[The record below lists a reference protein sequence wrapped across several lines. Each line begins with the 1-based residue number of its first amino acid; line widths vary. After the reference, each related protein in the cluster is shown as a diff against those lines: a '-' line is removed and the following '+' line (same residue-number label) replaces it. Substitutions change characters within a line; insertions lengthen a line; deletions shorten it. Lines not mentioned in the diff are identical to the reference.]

1 MAAEIPLLTKQRLN
15 SYSEVGGESVYYLN
29 WVGSKGYP
37 DNKTHLLAVLAR
49 HANKAINFFIMHASL
64 QGFYAAFM
72 KSQVVV

>member
-1 MAAEIPLLTKQRLN
+1 MHDALVVTFALLSLASPNRMAAEIPLLTKQRLN

-49 HANKAINFFIMHASL
+49 HANKAINFL
-64 QGFYAAFM
+64 
-72 KSQVVV
+72 